1 MRIDDRT
8 TVADYLVLGTWEA
21 LTLLGEARELC
32 DADDVAELL
41 VKAEEILTSVVSEL
55 PGALPRSAGRIIRRN
70 GGASLGRAIARDEQA
85 QAPFDYRSPDRG
97 SRNS

>member
-1 MRIDDRT
+1 MRNDDQT

-41 VKAEEILTSVVSEL
+41 SKAEEILITVVSEL
-55 PGALPRSAGRIIRRN
+55 PAALPRSAGRTIRAN
-70 GGASLGRAIARDEQA
+70 GGASFDEAAAGGAQA
-85 QAPFDYRSPDRG
+85 QVPFDYRSPDRR
-97 SRNS
+97 S

>member
-1 MRIDDRT
+1 MRIDDQT

-41 VKAEEILTSVVSEL
+41 SKAEEILITVVSEL
-55 PGALPRSAGRIIRRN
+55 PAALPRSASRTIRAN
-70 GGASLGRAIARDEQA
+70 GGASFDEAAAGGEQA
-85 QAPFDYRSPDRG
+85 QAPFDYRSPDRR
-97 SRNS
+97 S

>member
-32 DADDVAELL
+32 DADEVAELL
-41 VKAEEILTSVVSEL
+41 SKAEEILTSVVSEL
-55 PGALPRSAGRIIRRN
+55 PGALSRSAGQTIRPN
-70 GGASLGRAIARDEQA
+70 GGAPFGAEPGGMEQV
-85 QAPFDYRSPDRG
+85 QAPFDHRSPDR
-97 SRNS
+97 